1 MTTATLYGIGVGP
14 GDPEWITVKAARI
27 LAECRC
33 IYAPRPAEASDSVA
47 LEIARRWL
55 RPDATVHELTFPMTA
70 DASLLREH
78 WRAAARQVHRTLS
91 AGEDCCFLT
100 LGDPLLYSTY
110 IYLLR
115 ELQAIDPAVAIVT
128 VPGVIAPSAA
138 AALTNFPVG
147 QGQGLVTLVPAADDL
162 EPLRSALDR
171 GGTVVLLKIGRRLQR
186 VLEELER
193 RGLTDRAVLVSHAGM
208 ASQRIETDLRR
219 LRAAPEE
226 TGYLSVILVQ
236 TESTDP
242 KP

>member
-1 MTTATLYGIGVGP
+1 M
-14 GDPEWITVKAARI
+14 
-27 LAECRC
+27 
-33 IYAPRPAEASDSVA
+33 
-47 LEIARRWL
+47 
-55 RPDATVHELTFPMTA
+55 
-70 DASLLREH
+70 
-78 WRAAARQVHRTLS
+78 
-91 AGEDCCFLT
+91 
-100 LGDPLLYSTY
+100 
-110 IYLLR
+110 
-115 ELQAIDPAVAIVT
+115 
-128 VPGVIAPSAA
+128 
-138 AALTNFPVG
+138 TNFPVG

-162 EPLRSALDR
+162 EPFRSALDR
-171 GGTVVLLKIGRRLQR
+171 GGTVVLMKIGRRLQR